1 MPHSKDAADV
11 DVDKILLY
19 RGCDGNRRMTDSPT
33 DSTKDDSKVDYGA
46 ASEGFAE
53 DEEFFEN
60 AQIQTIRIDSQT
72 STTRVSILIERS
84 NGATGTRTASVELN
98 NLVEYDVRDEFY
110 DESTGM
116 LYYNELSEDIQERVN
131 ALIDFSARP
140 DGY

>member
-1 MPHSKDAADV
+1 M
-11 DVDKILLY
+11 DVDKILLC
-19 RGCDGNRRMTDSPT
+19 RACDESRRMEDSPT
-33 DSTKDDSKVDYGA
+33 DPTKDSKIGYGA
-46 ASEGFAE
+46 TSEGFAE
-53 DEEFFEN
+53 EEEFFEN
-60 AQIQTIRIDSQT
+60 AQIQTIQIASQT
-72 STTRVSILIERS
+72 STTRISVLIERA

-116 LYYNELSEDIQERVN
+116 LYYSELSDDIQERVD